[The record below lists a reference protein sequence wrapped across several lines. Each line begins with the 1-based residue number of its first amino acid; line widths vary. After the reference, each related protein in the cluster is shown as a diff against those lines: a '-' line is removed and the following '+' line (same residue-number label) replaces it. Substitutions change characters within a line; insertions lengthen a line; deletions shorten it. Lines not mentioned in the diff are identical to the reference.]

1 MSEDT
6 PAGSAGANGKQ
17 RHRSGRRWA
26 VLVPVIAA
34 LAGLL
39 FTTTARTAAGTSLR
53 DDRRIELT
61 RLIQE
66 RQRQVDDQTGRA
78 AELQRQID
86 ETTRAPAGSD
96 GPIAQEQARGDAVRA
111 AAGFTEVHGPGV
123 RVVLDDAPRRP
134 DGNLPA
140 GARPDDVVVHQQDVQ
155 SVVNALWAGGAE
167 AMVIMDIRV
176 ISTSAVR
183 CVGNTL
189 LLHGRVYSPP
199 FQIQAIGDSRRMLDA
214 LAGDAGVAA
223 FRQAADAYGLGYSAE
238 TMADIQ
244 APAHGGPTTLEHAR
258 AIP

>member
-6 PAGSAGANGKQ
+6 PAGSAGANGNQ

-86 ETTRAPAGSD
+86 ETTRAQAGSD
-96 GPIAQEQARGDAVRA
+96 GPIAQEQARADAVRA

-238 TMADIQ
+238 AMADIQ